1 MTTYSDHA
9 RLRMVILI
17 EKYESQM
24 ASKELE
30 VLEDY
35 IVQNKLKITKQRRA
49 VLNAFTE
56 CENHVSAE
64 ELYNIVTASEPRV
77 GLATV
82 YRTLALLT
90 QSGLASELDFGDG
103 QKRYEHKYMHSH
115 HDHMICTECGKII
128 EFNHPLI
135 EKFQEEVASRNGF
148 TITSHKLDMF
158 GLCNE
163 CR

>member
-64 ELYNIVTASEPRV
+64 ELYNIVTATEPKV

-158 GLCNE
+158 GLCIE

>member
-1 MTTYSDHA
+1 
-9 RLRMVILI
+9 
-17 EKYESQM
+17 M

-35 IVQNKLKITKQRRA
+35 IAQNNLKITRQRRS
-49 VLNAFTE
+49 VLNAFLE
-56 CENHVSAE
+56 CEKHVSAE
-64 ELYNIVTASEPRV
+64 ELYKLVTEKEPKI

-90 QSGLASELDFGDG
+90 QSQLAQELDFGDG
-103 QKRYEHKYMHSH
+103 QKRYEHRFMHSH
-115 HDHMICTECGKII
+115 HDHMICTECGKIL

-135 EKFQEEVASRNGF
+135 EKFQEEVATRNGF
-148 TITSHKLDMF
+148 TITSHKLHMF
-158 GLCNE
+158 GICSE

>member
-1 MTTYSDHA
+1 
-9 RLRMVILI
+9 
-17 EKYESQM
+17 M

-35 IVQNKLKITKQRRA
+35 IIQNKLKITKQRRA
-49 VLNAFTE
+49 VLNAFIE
-56 CENHVSAE
+56 CENHISAE
-64 ELYNIVTASEPRV
+64 ELYNLVTAIEPKV

-82 YRTLALLT
+82 YRTLTLLT
-90 QSGLASELDFGDG
+90 KSGLASELDFGDG

-135 EKFQEEVASRNGF
+135 EKFQEEVASRNGV

-158 GLCNE
+158 GLCSE
-163 CR
+163 